1 MKRTS
6 SHEPLATNHY
16 APPAR
21 IATCVFGVPPDL
33 YMVDRDQGVFVP
45 QTLRFGGLWL
55 GVTVCR
61 RCGQDA
67 GVVMAYPGAG
77 YAHIGAYG
85 NRNGINYIALIRS
98 M

>member
-1 MKRTS
+1 MPGGEWFVGRVRIDRTG

-21 IATCVFGVPPDL
+21 IATCVFGVSPDL
-33 YMVDRDQGVFVP
+33 YMVGRDEGVFVP

-55 GVTVCR
+55 GVTVYR

-67 GVVMAYPGAG
+67 GVERESIP
-77 YAHIGAYG
+77 
-85 NRNGINYIALIRS
+85 
-98 M
+98 